1 MSLNA
6 RLNNVKQV
14 FLYYATF
21 ESCYYINIQKKTDYV
36 AFSQLLL
43 TMKTPFPQSTFNCCW
58 KLLMM
63 TVVRATIPFINT
75 EFLME
80 INLHFIHL
88 ERNQDNQNKRK
99 IIYLSRF
106 LRKFL

>member
-1 MSLNA
+1 MQLLRA
-6 RLNNVKQV
+6 VTIKI
-14 FLYYATF
+14 Y
-21 ESCYYINIQKKTDYV
+21 KKKWDSYV

-43 TMKTPFPQSTFNCCW
+43 TVKSPFPKNTFIYCW

-63 TVVRATIPFINT
+63 TMVRATIPFINT

-80 INLHFIHL
+80 INLHFFHL

-99 IIYLSRF
+99 IIYLSRS